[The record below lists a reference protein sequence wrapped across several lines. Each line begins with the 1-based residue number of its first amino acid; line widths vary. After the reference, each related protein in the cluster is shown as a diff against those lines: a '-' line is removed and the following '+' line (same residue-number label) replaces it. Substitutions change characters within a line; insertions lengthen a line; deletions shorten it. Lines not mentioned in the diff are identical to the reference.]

1 MQVTEGASDGS
12 STGINRSPK
21 QRVPVAPQNGDI
33 TAKKIKNKTKNNLLK
48 RMTDKN
54 ILLNNGSQ

>member
-33 TAKKIKNKTKNNLLK
+33 TAKKIKNKTKK
-48 RMTDKN
+48 QFVKKDDR
-54 ILLNNGSQ
+54 